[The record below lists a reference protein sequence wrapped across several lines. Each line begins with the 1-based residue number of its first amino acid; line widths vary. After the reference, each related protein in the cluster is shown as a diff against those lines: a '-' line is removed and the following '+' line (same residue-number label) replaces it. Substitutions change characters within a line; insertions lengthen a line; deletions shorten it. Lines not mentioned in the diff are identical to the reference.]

1 MISICIP
8 IYNFNVTKLVET
20 LIHQGKELQH
30 PFEIICID
38 DHSSDY
44 FKKINAYV
52 ETNENIQFFSL
63 KKNIGRS
70 KIRNMFIDIS
80 KFDKMLFIDCDCSIS
95 SDLFLKNYMDISNC
109 DVIYGGRK
117 HHQIKPKKS
126 SERLRWRY
134 GVKVE
139 DQSFDFRLINP
150 YHSFRSNN
158 FLIKK
163 SVFKAIKFDESFNGY
178 GHEDTLLA
186 LELQKNNIKIHQ
198 IDNPVYHEGLE
209 KNTDF
214 LLKTRSAIRN
224 LSKIESKN
232 YNISS
237 LKLINTYLKI
247 KKLNL
252 DKFLLLIS
260 KNGMII
266 IEKQLMSSWPSLRL
280 FNLYKLLFYIRDQNN
295 V

>member
-8 IYNFNVTKLVET
+8 IYNFNVLSLVET
-20 LIHQGKELQH
+20 LILQGKEINQ

-38 DHSSDY
+38 DHSSD
-44 FKKINAYV
+44 FFRKINAPI
-52 ETNENIQFFSL
+52 EAMDNIHFISL
-63 KKNIGRS
+63 EKNIGRS

-80 KFDKMLFIDCDCSIS
+80 KFDKLLFIDCDCSIS
-95 SDLFLKNYMDISNC
+95 SKMFLKNYLAISNF

-117 HHQIKPKKS
+117 HHPIKPKKNN
-126 SERLRWRY
+126 EKLRWIY
-134 GVKVE
+134 GFKVE
-139 DQSFDFRLINP
+139 DQSFNFRLKNP

-163 SVFKAIKFDESFNGY
+163 SVFKIIKFDENFMSY
-178 GHEDTLLA
+178 GHEDTVLA

-214 LLKTRSAIRN
+214 LLKTRSAIKN
-224 LSKIESKN
+224 LSKIESKK

-237 LKLINTYLKI
+237 IKLINTYLKI

-280 FNLYKLLFYIRDQNN
+280 FNLYKLLFYLRDQNN

>member
-8 IYNFNVTKLVET
+8 IYNFNVLSLVET
-20 LIHQGKELQH
+20 LILQGKEINQ

-38 DHSSDY
+38 DHSSD
-44 FKKINAYV
+44 FFRKINAPI
-52 ETNENIQFFSL
+52 EAMDNIHFISL
-63 KKNIGRS
+63 EKNIGRS

-80 KFDKMLFIDCDCSIS
+80 KFDKLLFIDCDCSIS
-95 SDLFLKNYMDISNC
+95 SKMFLKNYLAISNF

-117 HHQIKPKKS
+117 HHPIKPKKS
-126 SERLRWRY
+126 NEKLRWIY
-134 GVKVE
+134 GLKVE
-139 DQSFDFRLINP
+139 DQSFNFRLKNP
-150 YHSFRSNN
+150 YPSFRSNN

-163 SVFKAIKFDESFNGY
+163 SVFKIIKFDENFMTY
-178 GHEDTLLA
+178 GHEDTVLA

-209 KNTDF
+209 KNADF
-214 LLKTRSAIRN
+214 LLKTKSAIRN
-224 LSKIESKN
+224 LSKIESKK

-237 LKLINTYLKI
+237 IKLVRTYLKI
-247 KKLNL
+247 KKLKL

-260 KNGMII
+260 KNGMTI
-266 IEKQLMSSWPSLRL
+266 IEKQLLSRWPSLKL
-280 FNLYKLLFYIRDQNN
+280 FNLYKLLFYIREQNN